1 MATKRTIEYVD
12 ENEIKLNG
20 LVYAT
25 ARRLAE
31 RFGLSAGRIAHLA
44 RNGDIE
50 SEPFGRTWFISE
62 TSLDHYLL
70 QGRKGRAKERTG

>member
-1 MATKRTIEYVD
+1 MPRKVTLEFID
-12 ENEIKLNG
+12 EEEIKLDG
-20 LVYAT
+20 IVYAT
-25 ARRLAE
+25 AHRLAE

-70 QGRKGRAKERTG
+70 LGRKGRANERTG